1 PGTGTGYGSTSLIN
15 DGSRRRVSR
24 NACLYQDIAETRHPA
39 EDHNHVLGHVA
50 FLWHPD
56 HQPPALKEK
65 ITMKGVKC
73 PDIPESGQTVWLPTT
88 DGVGRP
94 RRVALAYPHGTSA
107 ALESGL
113 IDGVVELRG
122 DVGREFWNY
131 WIEAHPVVDEWQEA
145 AARTADRDQLVEAVK
160 AAV

>member
-1 PGTGTGYGSTSLIN
+1 
-15 DGSRRRVSR
+15 
-24 NACLYQDIAETRHPA
+24 
-39 EDHNHVLGHVA
+39 HNHVLGHVA

-107 ALESGL
+107 ALEAGL
-113 IDGVVELRG
+113 IDGVVDLQG
-122 DVGREFWNY
+122 DVAREFWGY
-131 WIEAHPVVDEWQEA
+131 WVEANPFVDEQQEA
-145 AARTADRDQLVEAVK
+145 TARRAERDQIAETVK
-160 AAV
+160 AAIAEAGGVDLPDDLAGRIV